1 MTSTSMSKPRRKK
14 PDEKRPR
21 LLAPYRS
28 YLHLYAEKI
37 KSGEITVSTAIGM
50 DADTYNKLKE
60 SVSK

>member
-14 PDEKRPR
+14 TDEKRPR

-37 KSGEITVSTAIGM
+37 KSGQIVAGTHI
-50 DADTYNKLKE
+50 
-60 SVSK
+60 